1 MAAQQSAPPTYQDAL
16 KAPSA
21 PPPSQPS
28 PQVNVPP
35 PQQPQPIPMQGGVV
49 YTVQPQTIIVP
60 PTVIVIKDADTFHPY
75 PEFCPKC
82 QQIVIT
88 RRVWVSGSCACF
100 VLIIACFVPFL
111 WPLLFFL
118 CTPRFKDA
126 HHHCPCCMTLLSIK
140 RR

>member
-1 MAAQQSAPPTYQDAL
+1 MKSHIGKISPVIETPDTSSMAAQQSAPPTYQISPVVETPDTSSMAAQQSAPPTYQDAL

-82 QQIVIT
+82 QV
-88 RRVWVSGSCACF
+88 R
-100 VLIIACFVPFL
+100 
-111 WPLLFFL
+111 
-118 CTPRFKDA
+118 
-126 HHHCPCCMTLLSIK
+126 
-140 RR
+140 